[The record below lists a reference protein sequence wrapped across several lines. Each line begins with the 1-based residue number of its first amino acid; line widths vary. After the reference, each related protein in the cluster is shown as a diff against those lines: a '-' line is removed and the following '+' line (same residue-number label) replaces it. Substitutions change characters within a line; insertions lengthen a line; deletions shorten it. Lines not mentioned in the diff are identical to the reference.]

1 MVWGVGGSLSPCAG
15 TVPRVAGKDLVL
27 SSLAPSGPCQH
38 LAACGL
44 WHIEVSVWSAPA
56 SG

>member
-1 MVWGVGGSLSPCAG
+1 MGWGMGGSLSPCAG
-15 TVPRVAGKDLVL
+15 TVPRVARKDLVL

-38 LAACGL
+38 LAVCGL
-44 WHIEVSVWSAPA
+44 WHNEVSAWSVPA